1 MVLSLHT
8 LNLKLK
14 DMIHD
19 WLLIGIK
26 DGKCT
31 VLVQTGEAMIHYA
44 ATEIKKKLG
53 ESAFDKYIMVQ
64 GAILNV

>member
-44 ATEIKKKLG
+44 ATVIKKKLG
-53 ESAFDKYIMVQ
+53 E
-64 GAILNV
+64 